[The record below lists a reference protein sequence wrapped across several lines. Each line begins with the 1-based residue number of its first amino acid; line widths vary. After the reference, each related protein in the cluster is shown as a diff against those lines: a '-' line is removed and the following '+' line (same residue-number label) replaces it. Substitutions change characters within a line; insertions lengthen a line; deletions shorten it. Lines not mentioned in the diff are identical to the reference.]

1 MLRHFLLTASLCFS
15 MSAFIHDASAQST
28 SATEM
33 NNAGVK
39 QFESGKIREA
49 EDAFRKAISTA
60 KAAGNVCAE
69 ATALRNLEAM
79 YNSNEY
85 SGFLETT
92 LDAKQYATTQKAK
105 LESVRAAW
113 TDPRFDKCTSSQG
126 ERISVYGPA
135 LDKAD
140 IDAFENFYQRLRKG
154 VTAKD
159 KAAVAKLFK
168 YPMSI
173 RGARKITVKTEADFV
188 KRYDSLITPTVVK
201 ALATTSPAELWG
213 RDQGICVGAG
223 AIWLNATTTKN
234 KFDLTALN

>member
-1 MLRHFLLTASLCFS
+1 M
-15 MSAFIHDASAQST
+15 
-28 SATEM
+28 
-33 NNAGVK
+33 
-39 QFESGKIREA
+39 
-49 EDAFRKAISTA
+49 
-60 KAAGNVCAE
+60 
-69 ATALRNLEAM
+69 RNLEAM
-79 YNSNEY
+79 YNTSEY
-85 SGFLETT
+85 SGFLEKT
-92 LDAKQYATTQKAK
+92 QGIRQSATTQKTK
-105 LESVRAAW
+105 LESVRTAW
-113 TDPRFDKCTSSQG
+113 TDPRFDKCTTSQG

-135 LDKAD
+135 LDKAE

-154 VTAKD
+154 VAAKD